1 MRRIQSIISIM
12 ISTLLIISVITCNS
26 IESDN
31 PSPHIGE
38 GPAFRHHLNQA
49 DIENRTLT
57 LKDLLSTGELLMKAS
72 FNTLDGAGRPS
83 STGTGDSRESRDS
96 PENFNRISGP
106 DANSCAG
113 CHNMPGVGG
122 GGDNVANVFV
132 LGQRLPFIDFDG
144 GQGDDFEEHTLST
157 VANERNTLGMF
168 GSGYIELLAREMTSD
183 LLDIRTQALQESKI
197 TGTQVTKTLITKSVF
212 FGKIIAHPNGS
223 IDTSMIEGVDTDLII
238 KPFHQKGAVISLRQF
253 TNNAMNHHH
262 GIQSA
267 ERFGLDLDPDSDGI
281 VNELTVGDITAIT
294 VFQATLPVPGRVFSK
309 DPKTSAAIKKGDRL
323 FSDLGCI
330 TCHIPELPL
339 YDPIFTE
346 PNPFNPPGNLR
357 VQDVTH
363 SFSVDLTKEGP
374 QPLLRRN
381 SDGVVMV
388 PAFTDLKRHDM
399 GEMLNNEKLKQGNI
413 PTEEWLTR
421 KLWGF
426 VSEPPYMHH
435 GRATLIS
442 EAILMH
448 GGAAKPYRDAF
459 TSMSLEDQSAL
470 IEFLETFQVL
480 PDSASELTIFAES
493 N

>member
-1 MRRIQSIISIM
+1 M

-238 KPFHQKGAVISLRQF
+238 NPFHQKGAVI
-253 TNNAMNHHH
+253 
-262 GIQSA
+262 
-267 ERFGLDLDPDSDGI
+267 
-281 VNELTVGDITAIT
+281 
-294 VFQATLPVPGRVFSK
+294 
-309 DPKTSAAIKKGDRL
+309 
-323 FSDLGCI
+323 
-330 TCHIPELPL
+330 
-339 YDPIFTE
+339 
-346 PNPFNPPGNLR
+346 
-357 VQDVTH
+357 
-363 SFSVDLTKEGP
+363 
-374 QPLLRRN
+374 
-381 SDGVVMV
+381 
-388 PAFTDLKRHDM
+388 
-399 GEMLNNEKLKQGNI
+399 
-413 PTEEWLTR
+413 
-421 KLWGF
+421 
-426 VSEPPYMHH
+426 
-435 GRATLIS
+435 
-442 EAILMH
+442 
-448 GGAAKPYRDAF
+448 
-459 TSMSLEDQSAL
+459 
-470 IEFLETFQVL
+470 
-480 PDSASELTIFAES
+480 
-493 N
+493 